1 MTIVNPTPAARHMLS
16 LLRTYVWFDE
26 IDAHDLSLLAAN
38 SALLRF
44 APDDELL
51 REGQVASSCLLIH
64 QGKIQGLRYTTDGD
78 EKVFGQAGAGSMV
91 SVLSLFLREPQHM
104 YTVRAI
110 THGEAFML
118 DSNTLR
124 HLCKTNAAL
133 ACRLLQHGAELA
145 RHHTDQLDWL
155 TSSSAEERLAEYV
168 LRVGKPQ
175 VSEPVTLP
183 LTHNQIAVKLGM
195 RPETLSRILT
205 KWRQLAYISDKR
217 DVLRIL
223 NIDPLI
229 ELAKGHE

>member
-1 MTIVNPTPAARHMLS
+1 MTIVNSTSAPQHTLS
-16 LLRTYVWFDE
+16 LLRTHAWFDE
-26 IDAHDLSLLAAN
+26 VDEQELATLAARSVLIN
-38 SALLRF
+38 F
-44 APDDELL
+44 AVGQELL
-51 REGQVASSCLLIH
+51 HEGEAANHCVLMH
-64 QGKIQGLRYTTDGD
+64 QGQIQGLRYTSDG
-78 EKVFGQAGAGSMV
+78 EIKVFGQAGAGSMV
-91 SVLSLFLREPQHM
+91 SVLSLFLHNPLHM

-110 THGEAFML
+110 SAGQALML

-175 VSEPVTLP
+175 SSQPVTLP

-217 DVLRIL
+217 EVLRVLNIDELRIL
-223 NIDPLI
+223 
-229 ELAKGHE
+229 AKGQQ